1 MTKKEAQAY
10 VENIANWELIEET
23 DHMRLYQLC
32 YKELVF
38 WRIDVRR
45 INNLLEVL
53 HKEQYPVEEFKLEQC
68 YEDKNGAMYYN
79 IRTTGIV
86 EEVWRASK

>member
-10 VENIANWELIEET
+10 VDDIANWTLLEET
-23 DHMRLYQLC
+23 DHMRLYQLR
-32 YKELVF
+32 YKDLVF
-38 WRIDVRR
+38 WRVDVLR
-45 INNLLEVL
+45 INNLAEVL
-53 HKEQYPVEEFKLEQC
+53 YKEQGAHERFSMEQC
-68 YEDKNGAMYYN
+68 YEDKNGMLYYN

>member
-10 VENIANWELIEET
+10 VENIANWKLIEET
-23 DHMRLYQLC
+23 DHMRLYQLR

-53 HKEQYPVEEFKLEQC
+53 HKGQGAVEDFKLEQC
-68 YEDKNGAMYYN
+68 YEDKNGMLYYN